1 MPLGWPGGRLGVL
14 PPPCG
19 FRLEPVPVPL
29 DEFLPHYDAN
39 EVHTTRVAAPP
50 DEVMAALRS
59 LTAREV
65 PVLVALMAVRT
76 LPARLMGRHRGRPSG
91 TILEGFLRGGFVLLD
106 ERPDELVVGAVGR
119 FWQASADVRRVS
131 AADFAGFREPGYA
144 KVAFNMHAQPA
155 PGGGTLLTT
164 ETRIQA
170 TDDEARRSFRR
181 YWRVIHPGSVAIRLA
196 WLRSIRRRT
205 ERAGGDAGG
214 A

>member
-1 MPLGWPGGRLGVL
+1 
-14 PPPCG
+14 
-19 FRLEPVPVPL
+19 VPL

-39 EVHTTRVAAPP
+39 EVHSTRVAAPP

-65 PVLVALMAVRT
+65 PVLVALMALRS
-76 LPARLMGRHRGRPSG
+76 LPAVLTGRRRRPRRG
-91 TILEGFLRGGFVLLD
+91 TILEGFLRGGFVLLA

-144 KVAFNMHAQPA
+144 KAAFNMHAQPA

-170 TDDEARRSFRR
+170 TDDDARRSFRR
-181 YWRVIHPGSVAIRLA
+181 YWRLIYPGSAAIRRA
-196 WLRSIRRRT
+196 WLRAIRRRA
-205 ERAGGDAGG
+205 ERAGGEAAG